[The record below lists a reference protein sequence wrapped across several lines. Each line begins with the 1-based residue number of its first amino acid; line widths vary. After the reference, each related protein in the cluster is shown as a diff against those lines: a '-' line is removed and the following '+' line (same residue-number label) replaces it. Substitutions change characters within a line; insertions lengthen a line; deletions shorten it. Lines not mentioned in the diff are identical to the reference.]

1 MTTKVFEQIYDETH
15 LKLYAFLYAK
25 CPTGEDAAD
34 LLQETYLEYIKADR
48 RHGAEYIKEPIAFL
62 TQIAKKKLAKV
73 YGNRR
78 IVPLSLEEEYDD
90 GVPLADTL
98 FDKNETEWTTLTKA
112 QAEQIWRFLEKKG
125 PVTLKIFTLFYR
137 GGYKIK
143 EIAEIMELSESQVK
157 NKLYRTLR
165 ELRETYAKEES
176 I

>member
-1 MTTKVFEQIYDETH
+1 MTTKAFEQIYEETH

-25 CPTGEDAAD
+25 CPTAEDAAD

-48 RHGAEYIKEPIAFL
+48 RHGPGYIEEPVAFL
-62 TQIAKKKLAKV
+62 TWIAKKKLAKA
-73 YGNRR
+73 YGNRK
-78 IVPLSLEEEYDD
+78 IIPLSLDEEIDC
-90 GVPLADTL
+90 GGSLADTL
-98 FDKNETEWTTLTKA
+98 IDETNTEWTALTKA

-157 NKLYRTLR
+157 NKLYRTLK

>member
-1 MTTKVFEQIYDETH
+1 M
-15 LKLYAFLYAK
+15 
-25 CPTGEDAAD
+25 
-34 LLQETYLEYIKADR
+34 
-48 RHGAEYIKEPIAFL
+48 

-90 GVPLADTL
+90 GVSLADTL
-98 FDKNETEWTTLTKA
+98 VDESETEWSALTSA
-112 QAEQIWRFLEKKG
+112 QAEQIWRFLERKG
-125 PVTLKIFTLFYR
+125 PVTLRIFTLFYR
-137 GGYKIK
+137 GNYKIK

>member
-1 MTTKVFEQIYDETH
+1 MTTKAFEQIYDETH

-25 CPTGEDAAD
+25 CPTAEDAAD

-48 RHGAEYIKEPIAFL
+48 QHGAEYVKEPIAFL
-62 TQIAKKKLAKV
+62 IQIAKKKLAKV
-73 YGNRR
+73 YGNRK
-78 IVPLSLEEEYDD
+78 IIPLSLDEEIDY
-90 GVPLADTL
+90 GGSLTDTL
-98 FDKNETEWTTLTKA
+98 IDETEWTALTKA

-157 NKLYRTLR
+157 NKLYRTLK
-165 ELRETYAKEES
+165 ELRETYAKEEF